1 MQEKI
6 GVPVCV
12 INKMMVIKHF
22 NFQIKKYAK
31 IMEFFHHFPGIV
43 PGVCVYPLSQIK
55 TQVQYF
61 FHWLSLNYNP
71 HFLHHHLFISIFSF
85 CYDDNNN
92 NTEAVSTVECIRAL
106 DYINFFFLFYIYFIL
121 FCLVLNISLFFFFNK
136 HTHAHMAKNHIN
148 HVFPLKKFC
157 VGVYFVHTHTQDHI
171 LIEYFCF

>member
-1 MQEKI
+1 MSQQHSRSIRFNSIFSSISLLITRLCVCMQEKI

-92 NTEAVSTVECIRAL
+92 NTGAVER
-106 DYINFFFLFYIYFIL
+106 
-121 FCLVLNISLFFFFNK
+121 
-136 HTHAHMAKNHIN
+136 
-148 HVFPLKKFC
+148 
-157 VGVYFVHTHTQDHI
+157 
-171 LIEYFCF
+171 